1 MGSETQIY
9 MINKF
14 VTNEK
19 HTSPLSHQ
27 DAKTTAPAWP
37 NLSNVCLSGRSY
49 ITEPQTTIKRPQD
62 EKHSEG

>member
-1 MGSETQIY
+1 MKNTP
-9 MINKF
+9 
-14 VTNEK
+14 
-19 HTSPLSHQ
+19 PLSHQ